1 MTVFAAASS
10 RELVIIIATAIGAAV
25 LVNIPT
31 IAALVLEW
39 VGS

>member
-10 RELVIIIATAIGAAV
+10 REFLIIVVTSIGAAI

-31 IAALVLEW
+31 IAALFLEW
-39 VGS
+39 IGG